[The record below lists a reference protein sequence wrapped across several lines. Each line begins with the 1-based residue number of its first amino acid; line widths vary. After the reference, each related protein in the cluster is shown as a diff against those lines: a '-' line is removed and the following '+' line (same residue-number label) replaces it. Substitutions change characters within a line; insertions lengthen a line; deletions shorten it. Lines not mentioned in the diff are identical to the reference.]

1 MGDKWA
7 WLTAWDEPESTEADG
22 ITLHRLSESFP
33 AVPPLDVFDFDAL
46 MERDRARLDALL
58 REVQSGDAAVNKMLD
73 DMARDAAQLDAM
85 IDDMAQGT
93 HHKRAITRFTH
104 YRTKRASTRK

>member
-1 MGDKWA
+1 MESDWA
-7 WLTAWDEPESTEADG
+7 WLTAWDEPESTETAG

-58 REVQSGDAAVNKMLD
+58 VEVQSGDAAVNAMLD
-73 DMARDAAQLDAM
+73 DLAHGVTSKGAVRRS
-85 IDDMAQGT
+85 T
-93 HHKRAITRFTH
+93 HRRAKRT
-104 YRTKRASTRK
+104 STRY